1 MELERLVSRKDS
13 CVYCLEFPNGMRYV
27 GKTSNLG
34 NRLRLY
40 VRNVESGEGGKVCD
54 ALMEFGFSEVVLSVL
69 ASVSGMSKDDT
80 ELCLSILE
88 IKYIREMDCVWPK
101 GYNVSF
107 GGEVLRIPCMITAA
121 GSVSWEFF

>member
-1 MELERLVSRKDS
+1 MEIKDLVSRKDS

-27 GKTSNLG
+27 GKTRNLG
-34 NRLRLY
+34 DRIRIYL
-40 VRNVESGEGGKVCD
+40 RNVDEGTIGKVCD
-54 ALMEFGFSEVVLSVL
+54 AIREFGWDSVNFSIL

-88 IKYIREMDCVWPK
+88 IKYIREMDCIFPK

-107 GGEVLRIPCMITAA
+107 GGEALRIPP
-121 GSVSWEFF
+121 